1 MLLCKVYHTT
11 ILDASKI
18 RADCENSF
26 IGRLRVV
33 STRITPTLITT
44 IRLINDYNDYNNLGI
59 CPGYIN
65 ETLLTIGQNYV
76 PARHHLNTLSVLHL
90 QRFSTLNRTQ
100 TDVNISFTSA

>member
-18 RADCENSF
+18 RAGCENSF

-33 STRITPTLITT
+33 WPTVSTTLITT

-65 ETLLTIGQNYV
+65 ETLLTIGQNHV
-76 PARHHLNTLSVLHL
+76 PARHHLNALSVLDL
-90 QRFSTLNRTQ
+90 
-100 TDVNISFTSA
+100 